1 MVSSATRLTADTT
14 RRANMP
20 HSQQLPQARQI
31 PTARQ
36 CRCCFAVHDAAP
48 RLLTALLVATASA
61 TPARPAAPEPVRSS
75 QTLVVTTQDN
85 GSSLILRQGE
95 TLRVVLSGNA
105 GTGYSWDLE
114 GHDPSRV
121 EALGQE
127 SRQAPG
133 PPLPDGRSLP
143 LAGGPQ
149 QISFLFRM
157 LKPGRT
163 ALALRYWRAWEGA
176 GSVVERF
183 RLQLLIVPAQA
194 AD

>member
-1 MVSSATRLTADTT
+1 MTMLFRGSCRPRASLATVWIQTT
-14 RRANMP
+14 STLA
-20 HSQQLPQARQI
+20 
-31 PTARQ
+31 TG
-36 CRCCFAVHDAAP
+36 
-48 RLLTALLVATASA
+48 LLLALLVATASA
-61 TPARPAAPEPVRSS
+61 AHAKPAPPQPMRSS
-75 QTLVVTTQDN
+75 HTLFVTVQDN
-85 GSSLILRQGE
+85 SSTLILRQGE

-105 GTGYSWDLE
+105 GTGYSWELE
-114 GHDPSRV
+114 RHDPSRV
-121 EALGQE
+121 EPLAME

-157 LKPGRT
+157 LRPGRSS
-163 ALALRYWRAWEGA
+163 LDLRYWRPWEGA

-183 RLQLLIVPAQA
+183 QLQLVIVPAQA